1 MQNLIDNQGEVIAAL
16 LTAAAIGFVLDT
28 LIYRVW
34 VAWARKRPRGVG
46 LSIARAVHWLPTV
59 TALSV
64 GLYVA
69 GRQLELSAAGLNALD
84 AAIRILLIGTVTLK
98 LGALAGRLVRIY
110 TSRED
115 TVLPSSTIFVNLTRA
130 AVWSIGV
137 LVMLAALSVSITPL
151 LTALGV
157 GGLAVGLALQPT
169 LENLFAG
176 VQVLM
181 SRQIEPGDFVRLET
195 GEEGWVED
203 VTWRN
208 TTIKMLSNDLMIVPN
223 ATVGRSR
230 ITNFT
235 STDEQHGIIVNL
247 SVAYGSDLEFVE
259 RVTLDV
265 ARAVQTSV
273 ENAVPDFDPT
283 VRFCGF
289 GDSAMEL
296 RVVLR
301 VTQYSE
307 RWAVQH
313 EFIKRLYAR
322 YAAEN
327 VEIPFPQ
334 RTVHL
339 LTESAEE

>member
-1 MQNLIDNQGEVIAAL
+1 MQNLTDNSGEVIAAL
-16 LTAAAIGFVLDT
+16 LTATAIGFVFDT

-34 VAWARKRPRGVG
+34 VAWARKRPRGIS

-69 GRQLELSAAGLNALD
+69 GRQLELPPTGLATLG

-137 LVMLAALSVSITPL
+137 LVMLAALDVSITPF

-181 SRQIEPGDFVRLET
+181 SRQIEPGDFVRLES

-235 STDEQHGIIVNL
+235 SMDEQHGIIVNL
-247 SVAYGSDLEFVE
+247 GVAYDSDLDLVE
-259 RVTLDV
+259 RVTLEV
-265 ARAVQTSV
+265 ARDVQANV
-273 ENAVPDFDPT
+273 PDAVPDFEPT

-296 RVVLR
+296 RAVLR

-307 RWAVQH
+307 RFPVQH
-313 EFIKRLYAR
+313 EFIKRLHAR
-322 YAAEN
+322 YAAEGI
-327 VEIPFPQ
+327 EIPFPQ

-339 LTESAEE
+339 VAQPAEE